1 MNKKQKYRNKFLDN
15 TSIQLE
21 NVWILLYLIYWFY
34 AKDKSL
40 LNYTNFFSPKEYEND
55 DKIIPNI
62 FHN

>member
-1 MNKKQKYRNKFLDN
+1 MSKKQKYRNKFLGD

-40 LNYTNFFSPKEYEND
+40 LNYANLFSPKEYENG
-55 DKIIPNI
+55 DKIIPKY
-62 FHN
+62 FP

>member
-1 MNKKQKYRNKFLDN
+1 MSKKQKYRNKFLGD

-40 LNYTNFFSPKEYEND
+40 LNYANLFSPKEYEND
-55 DKIIPNI
+55 DKTIPKY
-62 FHN
+62 FP

>member
-1 MNKKQKYRNKFLDN
+1 MSKKQKYRNKFLGD

-40 LNYTNFFSPKEYEND
+40 LNYANLFSPKEY
-55 DKIIPNI
+55 
-62 FHN
+62 